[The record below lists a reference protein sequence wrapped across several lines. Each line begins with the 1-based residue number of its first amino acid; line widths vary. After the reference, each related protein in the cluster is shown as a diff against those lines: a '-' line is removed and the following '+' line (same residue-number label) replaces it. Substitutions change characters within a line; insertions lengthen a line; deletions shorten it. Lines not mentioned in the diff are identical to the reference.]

1 MNEVQGTLEV
11 AKGISDLGVLI
22 IIGASFI
29 VLSLGMW
36 VALFRWFKSIMD
48 NVIKNNSATMSA
60 LLTKTDAQNDVLNEI
75 ADGLRPSTLLQ
86 IKNISNTCFD
96 LSTEKVCRIIKK
108 VREENHIADKEAT
121 KAKIR
126 TLLCNLHE
134 DRNSR
139 FDSTRYRGNTL
150 THYTSPEW
158 IDWVAEV
165 VEKEVYSE
173 QNNARAF
180 TNVEAVYSRIK
191 LDFYHRLTE

>member
-22 IIGASFI
+22 IIGAAFI

-108 VREENHIADKEAT
+108 FVRKT
-121 KAKIR
+121 
-126 TLLCNLHE
+126 
-134 DRNSR
+134 
-139 FDSTRYRGNTL
+139 TL
-150 THYTSPEW
+150 TTRRRLKRKSGHCSA
-158 IDWVAEV
+158 I
-165 VEKEVYSE
+165 
-173 QNNARAF
+173 F
-180 TNVEAVYSRIK
+180 TRTGTAVSTAPGIGAT
-191 LDFYHRLTE
+191 H

>member
-22 IIGASFI
+22 IIGAAFI

-108 VREENHIADKEAT
+108 FVRKT
-121 KAKIR
+121 
-126 TLLCNLHE
+126 
-134 DRNSR
+134 
-139 FDSTRYRGNTL
+139 TL
-150 THYTSPEW
+150 TT
-158 IDWVAEV
+158 
-165 VEKEVYSE
+165 
-173 QNNARAF
+173 R
-180 TNVEAVYSRIK
+180 R
-191 LDFYHRLTE
+191 RLRRK

>member
-22 IIGASFI
+22 IIGAAFI

-96 LSTEKVCRIIKK
+96 LSTEKVCRIIKRC
-108 VREENHIADKEAT
+108 VRKTTSLIRRLPRLKSGLCSAIST
-121 KAKIR
+121 KTGTAV
-126 TLLCNLHE
+126 
-134 DRNSR
+134 
-139 FDSTRYRGNTL
+139 L
-150 THYTSPEW
+150 TAPG
-158 IDWVAEV
+158 IGA
-165 VEKEVYSE
+165 
-173 QNNARAF
+173 
-180 TNVEAVYSRIK
+180 I
-191 LDFYHRLTE
+191 L